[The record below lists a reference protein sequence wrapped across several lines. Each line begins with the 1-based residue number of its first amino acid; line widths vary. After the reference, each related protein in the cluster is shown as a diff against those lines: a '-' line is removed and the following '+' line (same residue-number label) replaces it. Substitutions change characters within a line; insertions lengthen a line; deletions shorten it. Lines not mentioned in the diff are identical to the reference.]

1 MPQIGTSKIGVKRRE
16 SAFRNRNCN
25 HFQWSWVLQNVLQG
39 VQTGWLRHVWAVVAF
54 AFLLLVYLT
63 VENCPTKDYYYISLQ
78 RDIQIHLM
86 MDEAL
91 VIKVFYLMNFSHFDF
106 GGKLKHSGMQE
117 TLKMLTQFFDR
128 SILMLNCKLNP
139 NYVCQE

>member
-1 MPQIGTSKIGVKRRE
+1 M
-16 SAFRNRNCN
+16 
-25 HFQWSWVLQNVLQG
+25 
-39 VQTGWLRHVWAVVAF
+39 VAF

-106 GGKLKHSGMQE
+106 GGKLKHSGM
-117 TLKMLTQFFDR
+117 
-128 SILMLNCKLNP
+128 
-139 NYVCQE
+139 